1 MPKVV
6 FLDQGVRGE
15 LPKGTTALEAAHR
28 LGARISSICGGA
40 GTCSTCRVECV
51 VNPENLSP
59 IEPLEDAYDM
69 GPGVRL
75 GCQARILGD
84 VGLRVV
90 KIERAVLD

>member
-6 FLDQGVRGE
+6 FLDQGLRGE
-15 LPKGTTALEAAHR
+15 VPDGTTPLDAAQR

-51 VNPENLSP
+51 VHPEHLSP
-59 IEPLEDAYDM
+59 IEPLEEAYDM

-90 KIERAVLD
+90 KIPKAVLY

>member
-6 FLDQGVRGE
+6 FLDQGLRGE
-15 LPKGTTALEAAHR
+15 IEEGTTPLAAAQR
-28 LGARISSICGGA
+28 LGVRISSICGGA

-51 VNPENLSP
+51 VNPQNLSP
-59 IEPLEDAYDM
+59 IDPLEEAYDM

-75 GCQARILGD
+75 GCQSRILGD

-90 KIERAVLD
+90 KIPKAVLY

>member
-1 MPKVV
+1 MV

-15 LPKGTTALEAAHR
+15 LPEGTTALEAARH
-28 LGARISSICGGA
+28 LGARLSSICGGA

-51 VNPENLSP
+51 VNPQNLSP
-59 IEPLEDAYDM
+59 VEPLEVAYDM

-84 VGLRVV
+84 VGLRT
-90 KIERAVLD
+90 IRIPRAVLD